1 MVLSVKR
8 VFDIRNLKRVAP
20 GEVDPFDPLSH
31 RSQDV
36 YRVLV
41 QLAVIRA
48 PREIGPDL
56 EAVRSPSGEGS
67 KGVDR
72 GPTIPRRIP
81 GLIGEVVPAIA
92 HGSDGQILV
101 AFRPDPDIET
111 HGGKRALEQPS
122 E

>member
-41 QLAVIRA
+41 QLAVLRTA
-48 PREIGPDL
+48 SEIGPDL
-56 EAVRSPSGEGS
+56 QVVRSPSGEGS
-67 KGVDR
+67 KGVAR
-72 GPTIPRRIP
+72 SPARPRRVPGVIREVIP
-81 GLIGEVVPAIA
+81 VVA
-92 HGSDGQILV
+92 HGRDGQVLA
-101 AFRPDPDIET
+101 AFRPNPDIET
-111 HGGKRALEQPS
+111 HSGERALEQAS